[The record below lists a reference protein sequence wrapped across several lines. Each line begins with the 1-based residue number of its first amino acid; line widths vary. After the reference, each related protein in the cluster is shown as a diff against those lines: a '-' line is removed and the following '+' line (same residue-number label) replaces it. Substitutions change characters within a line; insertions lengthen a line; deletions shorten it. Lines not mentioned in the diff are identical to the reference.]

1 MSTDILSQTNPNSFE
16 GVKKLKMTIGLAAKA
31 GKAVYGTPLIC
42 ESLKM
47 TGDKKCLMVLE
58 GSDSSENTHKKLSDK
73 CAFYG
78 AELIRLP
85 INMEELSFAVGKK
98 SLVAAVGIRDKGLAE
113 AIRKKLQEISPP
125 S

>member
-1 MSTDILSQTNPNSFE
+1 MSTD
-16 GVKKLKMTIGLAAKA
+16 KLKMTIGLAAKA

-42 ESLKM
+42 ESLRM
-47 TGDKKCLMVLE
+47 TGEKKCSLVLE

-85 INMEELSFAVGKK
+85 MTMEELSTSVGKK
-98 SLVAAVGIRDKGLAE
+98 SLVAAVGIKDNGLAD
-113 AIRKKLQEISPP
+113 AIRTKLKEISPP

>member
-1 MSTDILSQTNPNSFE
+1 MNTNKVTQKKPDSSE
-16 GVKKLKMTIGLAAKA
+16 GLKKLKMTIGLAAKA

-42 ESLKM
+42 ESLRM
-47 TGDKKCLMVLE
+47 TGERKCSLVLE

-85 INMEELSFAVGKK
+85 ITMGELSDATGKR
-98 SLVAAVGIRDKGLAE
+98 STVAAVGIRDNGLAE
-113 AIRKKLQEISPP
+113 AIRTKLKEISPP

>member
-1 MSTDILSQTNPNSFE
+1 MNTD
-16 GVKKLKMTIGLAAKA
+16 KLKKMIGLAAKA
-31 GKAVYGTPLIC
+31 GKVVYGTPLIC
-42 ESLKM
+42 ESLRM
-47 TGDKKCLMVLE
+47 TGDKKCSLVLE

-85 INMEELSFAVGKK
+85 ITMEELSCAVGKK
-98 SLVAAVGIRDKGLAE
+98 SLVAAVGIKDMGLAE
-113 AIRKKLQEISPP
+113 AIRTKLKEISPP

>member
-1 MSTDILSQTNPNSFE
+1 MSTD
-16 GVKKLKMTIGLAAKA
+16 KLKMTIGLAAKA

-42 ESLKM
+42 ESLRM
-47 TGDKKCLMVLE
+47 TGDKKCSLVLE

-78 AELIRLP
+78 AELLRLP
-85 INMEELSFAVGKK
+85 MTMEELSNAIGKK
-98 SLVAAVGIRDKGLAE
+98 SIVAAVGIRDDGLAE
-113 AIRKKLQEISPP
+113 AIRKKLEEISPP

>member
-1 MSTDILSQTNPNSFE
+1 MNTIKGSQTTPYGFE

-47 TGDKKCLMVLE
+47 TGDKKCSLVLE
-58 GSDSSENTHKKLSDK
+58 GSDSSDNTHKKLSDK

-85 INMEELSFAVGKK
+85 LTMEELSGAVGKK
-98 SLVAAVGIRDKGLAE
+98 SLVAAVGIRDKGLAD
-113 AIRKKLQEISPP
+113 AVRTKLKEISPP

>member
-1 MSTDILSQTNPNSFE
+1 
-16 GVKKLKMTIGLAAKA
+16 MTIGLAAKA

-42 ESLKM
+42 ESLRM
-47 TGDKKCLMVLE
+47 TGDKKCTLVLE

-85 INMEELSFAVGKK
+85 ITMEELSSAIGKK
-98 SLVAAVGIRDKGLAE
+98 STVAAVGIKDKGLAV
-113 AIRKKLQEISPP
+113 AIMTKLKEISPP